1 MIEFIVFVI
10 VGALLNLIW
19 TLIVRLTSKG
29 N

>member
-1 MIEFIVFVI
+1 MIEFIIFVI
-10 VGALLNLIW
+10 LGALLNLTW